1 MGLVATVTIG
11 VFFGIGFFLLAHPTE
26 ERIADSGTRDRDTEF
41 KSLRAGVF
49 PRPYSDAP
57 PVPVDA
63 ELPRSVAAAALPVA
77 PRPQGLAA
85 HEAQSPE
92 NSAALQNSPPV
103 ATASEAPVSAATGA
117 PSAGE
122 APVSAA
128 TGAPSAGEAPTSAA
142 TGALSTRK
150 VPAVRSTARKSNLH
164 PAAQIGPASRLAA
177 RKATLTP
184 PVQTVPALK

>member
-26 ERIADSGTRDRDTEF
+26 GRIADSGTRDRDTEF

-63 ELPRSVAAAALPVA
+63 ELPCSVAAAALPVA

-117 PSAGE
+117 PS
-122 APVSAA
+122 
-128 TGAPSAGEAPTSAA
+128 TGEAPTSAA